1 MIVGGKSDG
10 RSAICDCW
18 IHDLTTMKW
27 KKVVILCVSIRYCM
41 FVLVFSYHS
50 LADTVTERVFHSL
63 SAIQLSPHNVL
74 LVVFGGKRS
83 LSGAKLSDTAL
94 IEMSEYVYC
103 YSDRHCT
110 VVLVYC
116 KHITAPLP
124 MQSREE
130 MVSGWWGG

>member
-1 MIVGGKSDG
+1 MYGFG
-10 RSAICDCW
+10 
-18 IHDLTTMKW
+18 LQ
-27 KKVVILCVSIRYCM
+27 LP
-41 FVLVFSYHS
+41 LP
-50 LADTVTERVFHSL
+50 DTVTERYYHSL

-74 LVVFGGKRS
+74 LVAFGGWRS
-83 LSGAKLSDTAL
+83 VTVDLSHTAL
-94 IEMSEYVYC
+94 IELSEYVLQYSS

-116 KHITAPLP
+116 RYITAPLP

>member
-1 MIVGGKSDG
+1 MVHTFS
-10 RSAICDCW
+10 
-18 IHDLTTMKW
+18 H
-27 KKVVILCVSIRYCM
+27 CM
-41 FVLVFSYHS
+41 FGFGLQLPLHG
-50 LADTVTERVFHSL
+50 TVIERLEYSL

-74 LVVFGGKRS
+74 LVAFGGRTLRS
-83 LSGAKLSDTAL
+83 DKLSDTIL
-94 IEMSEYVYC
+94 IELSEYVLQYSS

-116 KHITAPLP
+116 RHITAPLS